1 MRSRRLALV
10 AAVAVLGL
18 AACGD
23 AKPSTTAGKAPAVIH
38 VGGAGGPA
46 APGVA
51 NASVAAGDQIGRA
64 HV

>member
-38 VGGAGGPA
+38 VGGAGGPK
-46 APGVA
+46 APE
-51 NASVAAGDQIGRA
+51 IGRA